1 MLSQQ
6 HNNNLQ
12 HLESYAATSIQTRNV
27 EKCVATCFFPAP
39 APVSGPWSL
48 HPWVSSSAASSLS
61 CFGPQG
67 GPCSWRDE
75 ICCLDFQLDK
85 SYIYIYSHSFTRA
98 YLELFSWYLQ
108 QKNIY
113 FIVHLFVW
121 FTHYHTSTVQFNS
134 CFLAVPQLP
143 PGYTVTPHPKTA
155 RLPSLQSKVVFVD
168 ELGLCCSRKI
178 LHFFHWD
185 VVLPHNHMETLE

>member
-12 HLESYAATSIQTRNV
+12 RLESYAATSIQTRNV

-108 QKNIY
+108 PKKT
-113 FIVHLFVW
+113 FILLSTFLCDLHTTTQVRYSLTLVFLQFLNCHLVIPLL
-121 FTHYHTSTVQFNS
+121 HILRLRG
-134 CFLAVPQLP
+134 CLP
-143 PGYTVTPHPKTA
+143 F
-155 RLPSLQSKVVFVD
+155 KV
-168 ELGLCCSRKI
+168 K
-178 LHFFHWD
+178 
-185 VVLPHNHMETLE
+185 

>member
-85 SYIYIYSHSFTRA
+85 SYIYIY
-98 YLELFSWYLQ
+98 
-108 QKNIY
+108 I
-113 FIVHLFVW
+113 
-121 FTHYHTSTVQFNS
+121 
-134 CFLAVPQLP
+134 
-143 PGYTVTPHPKTA
+143 VTPSPGPTLSFF
-155 RLPSLQSKVVFVD
+155 R
-168 ELGLCCSRKI
+168 GICSRKTFI
-178 LHFFHWD
+178 LLSTFLCDLHTTTQVRYSLTLVFLQFLNCHL
-185 VVLPHNHMETLE
+185 VIPLLHILRLRGCLPFKVK